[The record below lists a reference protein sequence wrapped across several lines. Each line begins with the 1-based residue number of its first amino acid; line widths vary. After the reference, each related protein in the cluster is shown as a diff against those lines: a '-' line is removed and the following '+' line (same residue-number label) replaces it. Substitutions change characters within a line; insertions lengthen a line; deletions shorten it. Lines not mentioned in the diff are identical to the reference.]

1 VDGVLEIDAC
11 AELFDQL
18 QRRPHPVK
26 RRNLQDAG
34 IVEVEHAVVLVL
46 CQQGVEHRPSL
57 RPVLGEYIP
66 FAHVIGS
73 LAAGERQPVKG
84 HVADQIKR
92 VQVLADFL
100 RQRIKRE
107 PLFGELI
114 DNGLLALGFTPAVQE
129 VIQAGK
135 TFP

>member
-1 VDGVLEIDAC
+1 
-11 AELFDQL
+11 
-18 QRRPHPVK
+18 
-26 RRNLQDAG
+26 
-34 IVEVEHAVVLVL
+34 
-46 CQQGVEHRPSL
+46 
-57 RPVLGEYIP
+57 
-66 FAHVIGS
+66 VIGS